1 MFHKTLKVLQ
11 HPIQN
16 IYFLKATATAF
27 RLVFPKCTR
36 LIFTSLLE
44 DYPPFYKSFFELCE
58 LVWFL
63 SSSIKFSSK
72 HRSLGHVC
80 SRHAAS
86 VGFCAFVEVA
96 LSARLDTCM
105 VPLEPPSSPNGRLQK
120 CWRERLKRCGF
131 PGRREVWW
139 DRSLQP
145 SWPHCRRPCLLP
157 VHAPSGGLL
166 GCSAAPKIQPNPKST
181 NALPW
186 AAVSHVILRN
196 ARNPCGRSKVTG
208 MYSISRSKEPRLL
221 PGLLARAPPPS
232 VGRQP
237 DSGQDACC
245 PGYYYFAAVSSFLQY
260 CS

>member
-27 RLVFPKCTR
+27 RLLFPKCTR
-36 LIFTSLLE
+36 LSFTSLLE

-120 CWRERLKRCGF
+120 CWFSSNIYNLSVEADLNKLNDNF
-131 PGRREVWW
+131 PKLLV
-139 DRSLQP
+139 SL
-145 SWPHCRRPCLLP
+145 SLF
-157 VHAPSGGLL
+157 S
-166 GCSAAPKIQPNPKST
+166 
-181 NALPW
+181 
-186 AAVSHVILRN
+186 
-196 ARNPCGRSKVTG
+196 
-208 MYSISRSKEPRLL
+208 
-221 PGLLARAPPPS
+221 
-232 VGRQP
+232 
-237 DSGQDACC
+237 
-245 PGYYYFAAVSSFLQY
+245 
-260 CS
+260 